1 MALLTF
7 WLYRALGGGIALLPL
22 TVGIRV
28 GRALGLFGYFLLGKY
43 RRLALRNLAIAFP
56 QKTASELRAMA
67 RLHFATLVGNLFSME
82 KITRLS
88 REKMR
93 ALVEIEGLEIVQRL
107 AAEKRGIVYVLGHL
121 GSWELLAQIS
131 PMVFPMSSGTVFQRL
146 SNPHMDAHVR
156 RTRAQ
161 IGLTLFERKE
171 GFNAACEMLRKGG
184 AVGVLIDQH
193 AGDAG
198 VWCPFFGRLASTT
211 PLAATLALRTG
222 AALLPIAMSTDGAGR
237 WRMRIEEPVAE
248 GVRDIGKA
256 TALVNVALEQQIRR
270 QPEDWFWVHNR
281 WKTPSPKFLLAT
293 YKRGIVQTAGEL
305 QPFRILVR
313 SSNWLGD
320 AVMTVPAVRAIK
332 HGRPDARI
340 AILTPA
346 KLAEVWALVPE
357 VDEVI
362 PFDPPAGSGLL
373 RTLRGLFHP
382 WKVARLLRGRGFEAA
397 VIFPNSIRTA
407 FEVWLA
413 GIPRRVGYPGHA
425 PRGLLLN
432 QVFREKKRKKA
443 TPPEPKHQVFH
454 YLKLAELIGAER
466 GAWTNTAAPNSSL
479 RIAVC
484 PGAEYGGAK
493 RWLPARY
500 AEVIRTLSAEQPYEW
515 QLVGTAKDRPV
526 AEEIATLVGPAAK
539 FENLCGKTTLTE
551 LIAMLREC
559 RLLLTN
565 DTGTMHLAALLG
577 VRTVSIFGSTEP
589 ELTGPLGEGHTVLR
603 NKVDC
608 SPCFLRECPI
618 DFRCMKAIEPAE
630 VIEAVRAAL

>member
-7 WLYRALGGGIALLPL
+7 WLYRALGALIALLPL
-22 TVGIRV
+22 TVGIRA
-28 GRALGLFGYFLLGKY
+28 GRALGLLGYFLLGKY
-43 RRLALRNLAIAFP
+43 RRIALRNLAIAFRC
-56 QKTASELRAMA
+56 KTAGERRTMA

-82 KITRLS
+82 KIAHLP
-88 REKMR
+88 REEMR
-93 ALVEIEGLEIVQRL
+93 ALVTIEGLEIVQRF
-107 AAEKRGIVYVLGHL
+107 AAEKRGVVYILGHL

-131 PMVFPMSSGTVFQRL
+131 PMVFTMPSGTVFQRL
-146 SNPHMDAHVR
+146 TNPHMDAHIR

-184 AVGVLIDQH
+184 MVGVLIDQH

-222 AALLPIAMSTDGAGR
+222 AALLPIAMSTDGIGR
-237 WRMRIEEPVAE
+237 WRMRIEEPVAG
-248 GVRDIGKA
+248 GVRDIGAA
-256 TALVNVALEQQIRR
+256 TALVNAALEAQIRR

-293 YKRGIVQTAGEL
+293 YKRGIVETAGEL
-305 QPFRILVR
+305 QPFSILIR

-332 HGRPDARI
+332 HGRPDARV

-362 PFDPPAGSGLL
+362 PFDPPSGTGLL
-373 RTLRGLFHP
+373 RTLRGLVHP
-382 WKVARLLRGRGFEAA
+382 WRVARLLRGRGFEAA
-397 VIFPNSIRTA
+397 VLFPNSIRTA
-407 FEVWLA
+407 FEIWLA

-425 PRGLLLN
+425 PRGWLLN
-432 QVFREKKRKKA
+432 QVFQEKKRKKNA
-443 TPPEPKHQVFH
+443 PPEPKHQVFH
-454 YLKLAELIGAER
+454 YLKLAEFIGAER
-466 GAWTNTAAPNSSL
+466 GAWTNNVVANSSL

-493 RWLPARY
+493 RWLPGRY
-500 AEVIRTLSAEQPYEW
+500 AEVIRALSAEQPYEW
-515 QLVGTAKDRPV
+515 QLVGTAKDRPA
-526 AEEIATLVGPAAK
+526 AEEIAALTGPAAHVD
-539 FENLCGKTTLTE
+539 NLCGKTTLTE
-551 LIAMLREC
+551 LIALLRGC

-603 NKVDC
+603 RKVDC

-618 DFRCMKAIEPAE
+618 DFRCMKAIESAE
-630 VIEAVRAAL
+630 VIEAVRRL